1 MIRVIKRV
9 IKMELDI
16 TNLFKEKNK
25 SILLTTLKYDIEKNI
40 ASVLETMVNIF
51 NNEFD
56 TAIIKVTSIY
66 EDSENMDSKKYI
78 TDTINQMKL
87 DSYKEIE
94 SLLND
99 KKIRLEEILNHL
111 EFTDEEFQKYYD
123 MVTETTNDLKVALKK
138 YCIEEVQ
145 KCALESFQ
153 NHIESVIDSL
163 KQDLVLSRV
172 RDYFTVRLYG
182 KLESKLYMEL
192 ELRDNNLLNKAREGY
207 IRYQQIVEKTED
219 REQV

>member
-163 KQDLVLSRV
+163 KQDLVLCNEK
-172 RDYFTVRLYG
+172 FP
-182 KLESKLYMEL
+182 
-192 ELRDNNLLNKAREGY
+192 NL
-207 IRYQQIVEKTED
+207 I
-219 REQV
+219 